1 MAWFPKC
8 YSNPKPIFWDLLSRR
23 ILKILK
29 KHLGI
34 QFMNKKNYDK
44 ILFGGMTVIFCD
56 VMTISCVSGGKLVG
70 IDVKFP
76 VLHKTCKYFFKI
88 E

>member
-1 MAWFPKC
+1 M
-8 YSNPKPIFWDLLSRR
+8 
-23 ILKILK
+23 
-29 KHLGI
+29 GI

-76 VLHKTCKYFFKI
+76 VLHKTCKYFLKLNHYKMI
-88 E
+88 KNGNWAEMN